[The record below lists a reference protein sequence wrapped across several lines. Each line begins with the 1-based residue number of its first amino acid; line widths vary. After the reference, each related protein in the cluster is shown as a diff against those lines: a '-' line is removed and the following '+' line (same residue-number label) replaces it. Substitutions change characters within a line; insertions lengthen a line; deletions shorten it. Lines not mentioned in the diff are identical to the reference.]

1 MEAGGVPL
9 FPCLSLPFLAAVGV
23 AGDGYH
29 IFRFFVRGVIS
40 SRLRRVVSRG
50 FPMLVFEFHHK
61 VLQALQNF
69 VVLVIQVGQRLQYV
83 LAVVVGVPHIVN
95 RDVIKIELLAG
106 LISVHYLVHF
116 LVEFQEGCHL
126 LLVSEPERAR
136 EHFNDVEGN
145 VIAVIIT
152 VKQAVVEQEVKE
164 LVGGDSEEHG
174 ELPRAHGQQLLEVVG
189 VDAFFEDS
197 LDAPVLNILCEFRTV
212 ITNML

>member
-1 MEAGGVPL
+1 
-9 FPCLSLPFLAAVGV
+9 
-23 AGDGYH
+23 
-29 IFRFFVRGVIS
+29 
-40 SRLRRVVSRG
+40 
-50 FPMLVFEFHHK
+50 MLVFEFHHK

-83 LAVVVGVPHIVN
+83 LAVVVGVPHIVS

-116 LVEFQEGCHL
+116 LVEFQEGCQR

-145 VIAVIIT
+145 VIVVIIT

-174 ELPRAHGQQLLEVVG
+174 ELPRAHGQQLL
-189 VDAFFEDS
+189 
-197 LDAPVLNILCEFRTV
+197 
-212 ITNML
+212 

>member
-29 IFRFFVRGVIS
+29 IFLFFVRGVIS

-83 LAVVVGVPHIVN
+83 LAVVVGVPHIVS

-116 LVEFQEGCHL
+116 LVEFQEGCQR
-126 LLVSEPERAR
+126 LLVSDPKWVG
-136 EHFNDVEGN
+136 EHFNDVRDE
-145 VIAVIIT
+145 IIVFFI
-152 VKQAVVEQEVKE
+152 VKQAIVEHEVKE
-164 LVGGDSEEHG
+164 LVGGDPEEHG